1 MFAERL
7 LVEKSRNFL
16 AFRESFV
23 SRSFASLPIL
33 TLVLLVLLDRRRIGK
48 LLLVLQIRLS
58 SVSRRETFQRC
69 ENSREEGKRE
79 NLERSSLHFRDRV
92 PRSRIVM
99 RETENPPVK
108 TLVDVARTDL
118 RSKRSKI

>member
-1 MFAERL
+1 M
-7 LVEKSRNFL
+7 
-16 AFRESFV
+16 
-23 SRSFASLPIL
+23 
-33 TLVLLVLLDRRRIGK
+33 
-48 LLLVLQIRLS
+48 
-58 SVSRRETFQRC
+58 

-118 RSKRSKI
+118 RSKRTKI

>member
-1 MFAERL
+1 M
-7 LVEKSRNFL
+7 
-16 AFRESFV
+16 
-23 SRSFASLPIL
+23 
-33 TLVLLVLLDRRRIGK
+33 
-48 LLLVLQIRLS
+48 
-58 SVSRRETFQRC
+58 

-92 PRSRIVM
+92 SRSRIVM

>member
-1 MFAERL
+1 M
-7 LVEKSRNFL
+7 
-16 AFRESFV
+16 
-23 SRSFASLPIL
+23 
-33 TLVLLVLLDRRRIGK
+33 
-48 LLLVLQIRLS
+48 
-58 SVSRRETFQRC
+58 